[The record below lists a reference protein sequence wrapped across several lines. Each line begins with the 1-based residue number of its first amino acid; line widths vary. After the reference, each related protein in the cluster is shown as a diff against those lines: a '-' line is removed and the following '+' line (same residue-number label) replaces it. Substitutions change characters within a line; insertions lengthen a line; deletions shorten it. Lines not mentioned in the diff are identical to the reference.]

1 MPVQD
6 LSKVIAA
13 SVVPVVIISACAL
26 MCLAFYNRLSSIVG
40 RLRAFQ
46 RERLQ
51 EQDWLANHAT
61 DEDRTLIG
69 RHQQLVEMLQVQTLH
84 VTQRARLIQRT
95 LLCLLTAI
103 ACLVVCSLCSGLS
116 IEWPRA
122 IYAAAVLFVVGL
134 LSVLAAVTFA
144 MRELLAALQP
154 IELESRFVADL
165 AEGMETGD

>member
-13 SVVPVVIISACAL
+13 SVVPVVIISACGL

-40 RLRAFQ
+40 RLRTFQ
-46 RERLQ
+46 RERLKEQ
-51 EQDWLANHAT
+51 EWLAHHVSD
-61 DEDRTLIG
+61 DEHTFVGL
-69 RHQQLVEMLQVQTLH
+69 HQQVMDMLEVQTVH

-103 ACLVVCSLCSGLS
+103 GCLIVCSLASGLS
-116 IEWPRA
+116 IVWPGA
-122 IYAAAVLFVVGL
+122 VYLAACCFVVGL

-144 MRELLAALQP
+144 MRELLAALEP

-165 AEGMETGD
+165 VEGIETGA